1 VARLRADLTL
11 VFTAP
16 IMARG
21 VWGVDIRSLDT
32 GEPLFEL
39 NAGRL
44 MMPAS
49 NMKILTLAAAAD
61 ALGWDYVFTTTLE
74 TSAPV
79 IDGVLMGDLIVRG
92 GGDPT
97 INSRDQ
103 RAAAVLDE
111 WGAALRSAGIQKID
125 GRIIG
130 DDQRFDD
137 EGVGPGWAWDYLQF
151 GYAAPVGA
159 LQFNENLATLTIRP
173 AVAGQPAEVMLTPG
187 AGFTLINRVATVASG
202 AAPSID
208 YRRRL
213 DQPVLEVT
221 GSIGADS
228 ATLERTVAV
237 VNPTI
242 FFAQSLKDGLIAR
255 GIAVAG
261 SVVDQDDV
269 AAELS
274 QSTAERRTIVTT
286 SSPPL
291 HQIATVLMKVSQNL
305 YAETLIK
312 SIGEARNGL
321 GTFDGGLNAVR
332 GTLTSWGIPT
342 DSYVNADGSGL
353 SRYNYLAASTVT
365 AILERI
371 YKDDRHRAPF
381 IATLPI
387 AGKEGE
393 GTMATR
399 MRRTRAA
406 GNAAAKT
413 GSISNVRALS
423 GFVRTRDREMLVF
436 SILANDFVIP
446 AATVNW
452 IADLAVEHLANF
464 TRK

>member
-1 VARLRADLTL
+1 
-11 VFTAP
+11 
-16 IMARG
+16 MARG

-49 NMKILTLAAAAD
+49 NMKILTVAAAAD

-79 IDGVLMGDLIVRG
+79 TDGVLMGDLIVRG

-111 WGAALRSAGIQKID
+111 WVVALRSAGIQKVD

-137 EGVGPGWAWDYLQF
+137 EGIGPGWAWDYLQF

-173 AVAGQPAEVMLTPG
+173 AVAGQPAQVMLTPG
-187 AGFTLINRVATVASG
+187 AGFTIINRVATVASG
-202 AAPSID
+202 ASPSID

-228 ATLERTVAV
+228 ATLERAVAV

-242 FFAQSLKDGLIAR
+242 FFAQSLKDGLTAR
-255 GIAVAG
+255 GIAVTG

-269 AAELS
+269 AAGLS

-312 SIGEARNGL
+312 AVGGARDGL

-332 GTLTSWGIPT
+332 ATLTSWGIPT

-353 SRYNYLAASTVT
+353 SRYNYLAASTVI

-399 MRRTRAA
+399 MLRTRAA

-423 GFVRTRDREMLVF
+423 GYVRTREGEMLVF

-452 IADLAVEHLANF
+452 ITDLAVEHLANF
-464 TRK
+464 TRQ